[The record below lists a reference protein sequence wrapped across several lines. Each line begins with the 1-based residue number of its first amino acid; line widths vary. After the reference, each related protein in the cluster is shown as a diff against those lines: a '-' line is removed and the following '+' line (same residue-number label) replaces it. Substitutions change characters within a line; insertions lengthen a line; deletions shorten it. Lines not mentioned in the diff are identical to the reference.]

1 MATYWKVSPD
11 GKFPLKRK
19 KPFTKHFWIL
29 LLWNSSVS
37 CFSRWCI
44 RYGLYIHRKK
54 EKKRTSL
61 NKSSSSSSCFL
72 VGVSQ
77 LLPLSS
83 RNCVFFTCPST
94 CARVDCFQFLWKL
107 PRESCSLQASHYYFF
122 AKTLRVLLFVT
133 DSKKRKRLRSFFPL
147 GRRHTWG
154 LCPPPSPVGKSVIS
168 QLVAKKKKQ
177 NSSSTKDAVNLLCVY
192 TQAISRWMKQN
203 TKWV

>member
-44 RYGLYIHRKK
+44 RYGLYIYRKK

-83 RNCVFFTCPST
+83 RNCVFFLPVHLPVPELIASSFSESFRERVAPYKRVIIIFSPRPSA
-94 CARVDCFQFLWKL
+94 CCFLW
-107 PRESCSLQASHYYFF
+107 PIVRNESVCVLFF
-122 AKTLRVLLFVT
+122 L
-133 DSKKRKRLRSFFPL
+133 
-147 GRRHTWG
+147 
-154 LCPPPSPVGKSVIS
+154 
-168 QLVAKKKKQ
+168 
-177 NSSSTKDAVNLLCVY
+177 
-192 TQAISRWMKQN
+192 
-203 TKWV
+203 